1 MATSPGRASKEL
13 GVQGAPAKSVGGIA
27 PLATIGG
34 IKVIS
39 MNMFLPNATD
49 PLVWRG
55 PMISSAIKQ
64 FYSDVDWGDL
74 DFLLVDLPPG
84 TSDAPMTVMQSLPLD
99 GVIVVSSPQ
108 MLATE
113 IVMKCIKMVQT
124 LKGKVL
130 GLVENM
136 AYMTMPDGSAKEIFG
151 PSTGAELVVLSGAP
165 LLAQIPLD
173 PDIALLCDAGKL
185 EEYNSDAF
193 DTLAANFMK
202 SLKLP
207 ALRA

>member
-1 MATSPGRASKEL
+1 M
-13 GVQGAPAKSVGGIA
+13 
-27 PLATIGG
+27 
-34 IKVIS
+34 S

-55 PMISSAIKQ
+55 PMVSSAIKQ

-113 IVMKCIKMVQT
+113 IVMKCVKMVQT
-124 LKGKVL
+124 LKGKIL

-136 AYMTMPDGSAKEIFG
+136 AYMTMPDGSTKEIFG
-151 PSTGAELVVLSGAP
+151 PSTGAELVALSGAP

-173 PDIALLCDAGKL
+173 PEIALLCDAGKL
-185 EEYNSDAF
+185 EEYDSEAF
-193 DTLAANFMK
+193 DTLAENFMK

-207 ALRA
+207 SLRV